1 MRKREKRKEKNAP
14 RDARGGNM
22 EKRIFYALTAQR
34 TRRGPRLRES
44 AAGETRVFNFHIRR
58 REEKCVAH
66 TKKKRPRE
74 DHSMALY
81 GGKDARATP
90 PRRVPREKS
99 VSSSQM
105 H

>member
-1 MRKREKRKEKNAP
+1 MKKKS
-14 RDARGGNM
+14 
-22 EKRIFYALTAQR
+22 YALTAQR